1 VTCHFYKTV
10 ERGVR
15 RKEGGREG
23 GSEGKRG
30 GNGRSEERGEGG
42 KDGGGQT
49 LCVRHRNFINN
60 VSSPLGP
67 SQRPLATSALAQV
80 PFLLVNAT
88 AWQLPEL
95 QELEDA
101 LNLAS
106 EGELKQRP
114 NGRGG
119 GSLPLNHSSH
129 SSLLVETRWYVLSG
143 VANWRRN

>member
-1 VTCHFYKTV
+1 MA
-10 ERGVR
+10 GVR
-15 RKEGGREG
+15 
-23 GSEGKRG
+23 
-30 GNGRSEERGEGG
+30 ERGEGG

-49 LCVRHRNFINN
+49 LCVRHRSFIDN

-67 SQRPLATSALAQV
+67 SQRLLATSALAQV
-80 PFLLVNAT
+80 PFLLVTAT
-88 AWQLPEL
+88 AWQLLEL

-114 NGRGG
+114 NGRVGG

-129 SSLLVETRWYVLSG
+129 SLLLVETRW
-143 VANWRRN
+143 